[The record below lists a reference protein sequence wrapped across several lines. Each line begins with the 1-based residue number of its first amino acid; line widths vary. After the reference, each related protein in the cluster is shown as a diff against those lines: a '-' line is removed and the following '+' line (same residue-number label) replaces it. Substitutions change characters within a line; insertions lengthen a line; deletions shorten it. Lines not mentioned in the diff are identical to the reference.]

1 MTTKTEYRWKRIE
14 PLTDQEKKI
23 DLSDIVPLSESWKQF
38 KSRLK
43 DSNPTG
49 LRQFNERLIR
59 SLSIET
65 GILERIYDLDRGTTE
80 ALIAKGFIEELIQR
94 ESTNIEPSTLVDI
107 LRDQEAAI
115 YLVQDLIA
123 RSRPFTRG
131 TLFEL
136 HSILTQHQPTTIAV
150 DQFGKRME
158 VPLRRG
164 ALKEYPNNPRRPDG
178 TIHEYA
184 PPEHVASEVDNLLKW
199 LQSYEGENP
208 LLVSAWLH
216 HRFTQIHPFQDGN
229 GRVAR
234 VITTMVLLKAG
245 LLPLVVDRTMRTEY
259 IAALESADQGNLEDL
274 ATIFAGLE
282 KNAILQAL
290 SLDVEAEQRAE
301 KSLTSAVIESLEA
314 KFNKRRQVKRQEL
327 LAVNTV
333 AERLRLIASESVEH
347 SLLELTRK
355 VFLHEERPDVRVTEG
370 GPDRGTS
377 HWYKFEVTRLNDA
390 LMSSKKWINFSEG
403 HYFVKAAVKYEKT
416 RLVFVVSFHHIG
428 RELTGVMEA
437 TAFLLLETF
446 DEAEEDV
453 LIRGERVG
461 SDVIPSCLEPFVI
474 TWTTDPEKCE
484 AAFLRWLD
492 RSVAIAI
499 KEWGDKL

>member
-1 MTTKTEYRWKRIE
+1 MTANPEYRWKRIE
-14 PLTDQEKKI
+14 PLTAQEKAI
-23 DLSDIVPLSESWKQF
+23 DLSDILPLSESWKEF

-94 ESTNIEPSTLVDI
+94 DSTNIEPSTLVDI

-115 YLVQDLIA
+115 YLVQDLVA
-123 RSRPFTRG
+123 KSRPFTRG
-131 TLFEL
+131 ALLEL
-136 HSILTQHQPTTIAV
+136 HSILTRHQPTTIAV

-164 ALKEYPNNPRRPDG
+164 AFKEFPNNPKRPDES
-178 TIHEYA
+178 IHEYA
-184 PPEHVASEVDNLLKW
+184 PPEHVASEVDNLLEW
-199 LQSYEGENP
+199 LHSYADQNP

-245 LLPLVVDRTMRTEY
+245 LLPLVVDRGMRTNY
-259 IAALESADQGNLEDL
+259 IGALESADRGNLENL
-274 ATIFAGLE
+274 TNIFGVLE

-290 SLDVEAEQRAE
+290 SLDVEAEQRSE
-301 KSLTSAVIESLEA
+301 KSLTSAVIESLEV
-314 KFNKRRQVKRQEL
+314 KFNKRRQVRRQEL
-327 LAVNTV
+327 LGVNSV
-333 AERLRLIASESVEH
+333 AERLRLIGSESVER
-347 SLLELTRK
+347 SLYELIRK
-355 VFLHEERPDVRVTEG
+355 VFLRDERPEVRVIEG
-370 GPDRGTS
+370 GPDRGNS
-377 HWYKFEVTRLNDA
+377 HWYKFEVTRLNES
-390 LMSSKKWINFSEG
+390 LTSKKWINFSEG
-403 HYFVKAAVKYEKT
+403 HYFVKAAARYEKT
-416 RLVFVVSFHHIG
+416 RLVFVLSFHHIG

-474 TWTTDPEKCE
+474 TWTTESEKVE

-492 RSVAIAI
+492 HSLAIAL